1 MAHNLNE
8 GRMFYVGLKP
18 WHGLGV
24 ELNKPATAREAIMA
38 ARLDYKIELQP
49 VFLKSGKQIPDRM
62 ASVRPDTQNALGMV
76 TDRYKIIQNVEA
88 FDFFDNVVGEGKAIY
103 NTAGALGLG
112 ERIWILA
119 KLPDNVVITKND
131 IVEKYLLL
139 TNSHDGKS
147 ALKMYFTP
155 VRVVCQ
161 NTLILSLMDA
171 SSGISIRHK
180 GNIKAKVEEAQRVL
194 GIATIFYSDFE
205 KISKAFVGRSLDVKK
220 TENYFDRVLDID
232 AEKPDEIST
241 RSDNIKNE
249 LLGLYEN
256 GKGND
261 LPGVRHTLWAAYN
274 AVTEY
279 TDHYRT
285 IKNVDKDKS
294 LRLDSIWFGTGA
306 KLKERAYDIGLEFAG
321 INKN

>member
-1 MAHNLNE
+1 MSHNINKDS
-8 GRMFYVGLKP
+8 MMYVGEKP
-18 WHGLGV
+18 WHGIGT
-24 ELNKPATAREAIMA
+24 ELKNPATAKEAIMA
-38 ARLDYKIELQP
+38 AKLNYEVELQP
-49 VFLKSGKQIPDRM
+49 MFLKNGKKVADKM
-62 ASVRPDTQNALGMV
+62 ASVRKDTQDALGIV

-112 ERIWILA
+112 ERIWTLA
-119 KLPDNVVITKND
+119 KLPKNLVIKKDVV
-131 IVEKYLLL
+131 EQYLLL

-147 ALKMYFTP
+147 SLKMYFTP

-171 SSGISIRHK
+171 SSGISIRHRGDIK
-180 GNIKAKVEEAQRVL
+180 GKVEEAQRVL
-194 GIATIFYSDFE
+194 GIATVFYSDFE
-205 KISKAFVGRSLDVKK
+205 KISEKFAEKKLDVK
-220 TENYFDRVLDID
+220 TTTDYFNQVLEID
-232 AEKPDEIST
+232 KMKPQDVST
-241 RSDNIKNE
+241 RSENIRGD
-249 LLGLYEN
+249 LLSLFER

-261 LPGVRHTLWAAYN
+261 RPEIRHSLWTAYN

-279 TDHYRT
+279 TDHHRT

-306 KLKERAYDIGLEFAG
+306 KLKEKAYDVALAFAG
-321 INKN
+321 ISKN